1 MVYNTGTILETE
13 PFSLWS
19 ASGIFFVNQPE
30 KHRKIYFVVCSIH
43 SYPFK
48 CFDVNLQID
57 ITDKENVALIGFKIF
72 MVFKYFSM
80 L

>member
-1 MVYNTGTILETE
+1 MVT
-13 PFSLWS
+13 
-19 ASGIFFVNQPE
+19 SGGKQPGLFVNQPE

-72 MVFKYFSM
+72 TVFDDYLM
-80 L
+80 M